1 MTLSQYNDTPSGQR
15 QSFCEAIYSNVPPY
29 VGNDNTLC
37 RCPSWQKNHISFLYW
52 EFYTFLKF
60 TYELLLK
67 IHVRG

>member
-37 RCPSWQKNHISFLYW
+37 RCPSWQKNHISF
-52 EFYTFLKF
+52 F
-60 TYELLLK
+60 TGNFT
-67 IHVRG
+67 HS